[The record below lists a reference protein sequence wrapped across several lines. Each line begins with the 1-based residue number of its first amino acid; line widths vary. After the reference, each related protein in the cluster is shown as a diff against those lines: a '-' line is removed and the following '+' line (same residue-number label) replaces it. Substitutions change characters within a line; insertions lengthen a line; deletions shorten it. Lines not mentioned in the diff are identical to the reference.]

1 MIKNTNFSIEVE
13 VIEAFKKVCKEI
25 CINQNAYIQMKM
37 NEMNEIIKSYEEK

>member
-13 VIEAFKKVCKEI
+13 VEEFKKVCKEI

-37 NEMNEIIKSYEEK
+37 NEMNEIIKLYEEK